1 MAMLGSNPYQM
12 TINFKTTNMKYY
24 QCKFTAIGGA
34 YSMDMYDLT
43 TDDEVEIKE
52 ILEDQGYEVL
62 EIYSIKQQ

>member
-1 MAMLGSNPYQM
+1 
-12 TINFKTTNMKYY
+12 MKYY